1 MSDQQKDQQNKKRKP
16 PREGFRRRIN
26 PYYEGMT
33 RKQIAVDTAKTAFR
47 WFLVTIFLF
56 VYWLAMLLLA
66 SIFLLNV
73 WKVTLVRIII
83 YAGIL
88 GGISSIVYAVVLV
101 HRKFY
106 Y

>member
-1 MSDQQKDQQNKKRKP
+1 MWKRQNKEKKP

-26 PYYEGMT
+26 PYYGNMSKRE
-33 RKQIAVDTAKTAFR
+33 IAADTAKTVLR
-47 WFLVTIFLF
+47 WLVFTVLAYAYWF
-56 VYWLAMLLLA
+56 VMLLLF

-73 WKVTLVRIII
+73 WKVTFVQILI

-88 GGISSIVYAVVLV
+88 CAVCSVGYACVLV

>member
-1 MSDQQKDQQNKKRKP
+1 MTRRNQGKKP

-26 PYYEGMT
+26 PYYGNMT
-33 RKQIAVDTAKTAFR
+33 RREIAADTAKTVFR
-47 WFLVTIFLF
+47 WAVFTVIAY
-56 VYWLAMLLLA
+56 VYWLVMLLLF

-73 WKVTLVRIII
+73 WKVSFVELLL
-83 YAGIL
+83 YAGGLCAVTSLIY
-88 GGISSIVYAVVLV
+88 GGVLV

>member
-1 MSDQQKDQQNKKRKP
+1 MWNPNRQHKEKKP

-26 PYYEGMT
+26 PYYGGMT
-33 RKQIAVDTAKTAFR
+33 KKQIAADAAKTVAR
-47 WFLVTIFLF
+47 WLVVTIFLF
-56 VYWLAMLLLA
+56 VYWLSMLLLL
-66 SIFLLNV
+66 SLFLLNV
-73 WKVTLVRIII
+73 WKVSIVQILI

-88 GGISSIVYAVVLV
+88 GAVSSMVYAWVLV